1 MQMCSLSLQP
11 LDLRPCLKTHAFMA
25 MAQWPLRG
33 LKSMSFK
40 DERLDATDD
49 ASGPLLSAFLLRH
62 ILNDLNSQSSFLA
75 FFVPG
80 CSGLW
85 FGSLAEFWFSI
96 IVVLVMVMV
105 MVMVMMVVVV
115 VVVVVVILVV
125 WSANAK
131 VGTLMETTVVLPV
144 TV

>member
-1 MQMCSLSLQP
+1 
-11 LDLRPCLKTHAFMA
+11 MA

-62 ILNDLNSQSSFLA
+62 ILNDLNSQSSFSMFLA

-96 IVVLVMVMV
+96 IVV
-105 MVMVMMVVVV
+105 V

-125 WSANAK
+125 CSANAK

>member
-1 MQMCSLSLQP
+1 
-11 LDLRPCLKTHAFMA
+11 
-25 MAQWPLRG
+25 
-33 LKSMSFK
+33 MSFK

-96 IVVLVMVMV
+96 IVV
-105 MVMVMMVVVV
+105 